1 VQVIAIDGPSGSGK
15 STVSRLLAE
24 RLGVARLDTGAMYRA
39 VALLALRLQIDLE
52 DGDLLA
58 GLAEKMNL
66 QVDERVVLDGTD
78 VSNEIRTQ
86 EIDRTVPF
94 VARQVRVREELVRRQ
109 RSWAATHGGGV
120 VEGRDIG
127 SVVFP
132 DAALKVYLTASEAE
146 RARRRSAE
154 RPADVTAK
162 TVQMK
167 TTAEAIAERDGI
179 DSSREAS
186 PLLVADGAV
195 VLDST
200 GLSVDE
206 VVSKIVAM
214 L

>member
-1 VQVIAIDGPSGSGK
+1 MQVIAIDGPSGSGK

-39 VALLALRLQIDLE
+39 VALLALRLKIDLE
-52 DGDLLA
+52 DGELLA
-58 GLAEKMNL
+58 GLAQKMNL
-66 QVDERVVLDGTD
+66 QVDERVLLDGDD
-78 VSNEIRTQ
+78 VSDEIRTK

-109 RSWAATHGGGV
+109 RSWADTHGGGV

-132 DAALKVYLTASEAE
+132 NAALKVYLTASEAE
-146 RARRRSAE
+146 RARRRAVE
-154 RPADVTAK
+154 RTTDDAAATGA
-162 TVQMK
+162 MK
-167 TTAEAIAERDGI
+167 MTAEAIAERDGI

-186 PLLVADGAV
+186 PLLVAEGAV

-206 VVSKIVAM
+206 VVSKIVA
-214 L
+214 LL